1 MVMSRHWQWL
11 CQDTGYGY
19 VKTLARVMAGAFFYL
34 NQLRLLTSES
44 DLMNDNMD
52 DYKNYLSL
60 DSNCHSMSISQS
72 FSLDFA
78 DAIWLK

>member
-1 MVMSRHWQWL
+1 
-11 CQDTGYGY
+11 
-19 VKTLARVMAGAFFYL
+19 
-34 NQLRLLTSES
+34 
-44 DLMNDNMD
+44 MNDNMD
-52 DYKNYLSL
+52 DYNNYLSL